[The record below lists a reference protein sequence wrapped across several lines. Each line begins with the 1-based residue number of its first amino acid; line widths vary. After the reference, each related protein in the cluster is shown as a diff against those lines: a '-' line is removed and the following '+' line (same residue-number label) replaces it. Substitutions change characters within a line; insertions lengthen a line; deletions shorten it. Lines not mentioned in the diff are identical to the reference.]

1 MLGLLGSPHAC
12 VVLSGLC
19 ICICMGEEVVVNHP
33 HQYSCSR
40 IQGSLLAP

>member
-19 ICICMGEEVVVNHP
+19 TCICMGEEVVVNHT

-40 IQGSLLAP
+40 TRGGLLAP